1 MAPQWSP
8 LSTSGATT
16 SHTRQPFVKYSCRN
30 GARSRRAGRPI
41 RCLGRYTTNAWA
53 AMEPALDER
62 GDHAPDRTASP
73 PSVAAME
80 PALDERGDHFCPGR
94 WHRTGKPQWSPL
106 STSGATGRR
115 CRWPPRFDCRNG
127 ARSRRAGRRASQVGG
142 CDLGEDAAME
152 PALDERGD
160 DELRHAGRI
169 DLVPQWSPLSTSG
182 ATGNTVRPAGPDARA
197 AMEPALDERGD
208 QAPTTHS
215 AACTKPQWSPLSTS
229 GATSPRPTIAAP
241 SATLPQWSPLSTSG
255 ATWLVLP

>member
-1 MAPQWSP
+1 MEPALDERGDDHETTGGPPLHRAAMEPALDERGDPGRPCWLRSP
-8 LSTSGATT
+8 RRS
-16 SHTRQPFVKYSCRN
+16 RN

-197 AMEPALDERGD
+197 AMEPALD
-208 QAPTTHS
+208 
-215 AACTKPQWSPLSTS
+215 
-229 GATSPRPTIAAP
+229 
-241 SATLPQWSPLSTSG
+241 
-255 ATWLVLP
+255 